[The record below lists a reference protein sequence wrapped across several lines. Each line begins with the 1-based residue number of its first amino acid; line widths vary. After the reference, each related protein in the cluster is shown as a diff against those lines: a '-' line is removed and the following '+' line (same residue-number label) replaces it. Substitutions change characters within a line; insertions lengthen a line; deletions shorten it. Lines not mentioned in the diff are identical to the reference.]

1 MEYLVAFLT
10 LLATVAYAVV
20 IAVNIER
27 GNRWAMEVARAFSM
41 LDPSAYSHQLTLE
54 ARNEPVTETQA
65 EAPADRLAA

>member
-27 GNRWAMEVARAFSM
+27 GKRWAMEVARAFAM
-41 LDPSAYSHQLTLE
+41 LDPSAFSHQLNLE
-54 ARNEPVTETQA
+54 ARSEPAKAVEP
-65 EAPADRLAA
+65 EASADRMAA

>member
-27 GNRWAMEVARAFSM
+27 GKRWAMEVARAFSM
-41 LDPSAYSHQLTLE
+41 LDPSAFSHQLTLE
-54 ARNEPVTETQA
+54 ARDEPVEKTGAET
-65 EAPADRLAA
+65 PADRLAA